1 MNFKESDINIIQ
13 SYANNELVGETEFF
27 HKFILKGV
35 FNYTNNLN
43 KMINSTFTSKES
55 DKNLIDKAITN
66 LEKITNIRELSNAH
80 NLFDNMYTHEKE
92 LDIDKELNNIKYETN
107 KAWLEFAKNK
117 RVSITKEEKYD
128 QLSTL
133 NYTKIIYDLNDNEYN
148 IQTIIEEL
156 KNKKL
161 QAEYL
166 MSKIGNEDN
175 EIIRI
180 KGNRISSEF
189 KELVND
195 LKQYRDDFNNTI
207 NQKDK
212 LIDEIKK
219 DMEEFSNNYID
230 PIKEKIIRKNPSL
243 ILNMAEKSELITPK
257 EPTVLNDVMKFLKF
271 KEEKDYIV
279 SKIEL
284 TKGQNFEEIIILKDK
299 SLILKS
305 RDGYITP
312 KTNGLEYETY
322 AKKVAEDMVSFML
335 RKKPAFVNIF
345 KTKMKDENYNLNG
358 ALNAINS
365 FIKND
370 QLLKNY
376 NVNPQKEFKD
386 LSLEKIDDFIAAI
399 ELKNNIKNFANSII
413 SNKYKHLY
421 NDKSFKYFKELYE
434 LKLPKESLQENIGKK
449 VAGFENAESL
459 NKALKRYLDSL
470 NGFSKESLLEKT
482 KGLNVNKVYETDDM
496 VIMKV
501 NDFEASSKIGSASWC
516 LSRTE
521 HYFESYVTSP
531 KNYQFFIFDYSKQST
546 DKDSMIGITLR
557 QNGEFRAAHYKDDS
571 EMNETKPSFLQLQKK
586 IILNNKELFSNLSN
600 DLKELYKEDLVS
612 KNNKKPQ
619 IN

>member
-1 MNFKESDINIIQ
+1 MNFNESDINIIQ
-13 SYANNELVGETEFF
+13 NYANNDLIGETESF
-27 HKFILKGV
+27 HKFILKGTYH
-35 FNYTNNLN
+35 YTNKLYREIDNNFNKKIEKKEMLN
-43 KMINSTFTSKES
+43 TYIN
-55 DKNLIDKAITN
+55 N
-66 LEKITNIRELSNAH
+66 LEKITNIRELSNA
-80 NLFDNMYTHEKE
+80 NELFGHVYRFT
-92 LDIDKELNNIKYETN
+92 LDLNIDKELNNIKYETN
-107 KAWLEFAKNK
+107 KTWIDFAKSK
-117 RVSITKEEKYD
+117 KVSVKKEEKYD
-128 QLSTL
+128 MSSTS
-133 NYTKIIYDLNDNEYN
+133 NYDNIIYDLEESDYN
-148 IQTIIEEL
+148 IEIIIKEL
-156 KNKKL
+156 KDKKL
-161 QAEYL
+161 QAEDL
-166 MSKIGNEDN
+166 MSRIGKIDN

-180 KGNRISSEF
+180 KGNKISGEF
-189 KELVND
+189 KELVNN
-195 LKQYRDDFNNTI
+195 LKQSRDDFNNAI
-207 NQKDK
+207 NKKDE
-212 LIDEIKK
+212 LINEIKK
-219 DMEEFSNNYID
+219 DIEEFRNNYID
-230 PIKEKIIRKNPSL
+230 PIKEKVINKNPSS
-243 ILNMAEKSELITPK
+243 ILNMAEKSELISPK
-257 EPTVLNDVMKFLKF
+257 EHTVLNDVMKFLKV

-284 TKGQNFEEIIILKDK
+284 TKSQNFEEIIILKDK

-312 KTNGLEYETY
+312 KTNGVEYETY

-335 RKKPAFVNIF
+335 RKKPAFVNF
-345 KTKMKDENYNLNG
+345 FRNKMKEENYNLNG
-358 ALNAINS
+358 TLNTINS

-421 NDKSFKYFKELYE
+421 NEKSYKYFKELYE

-449 VAGFENAESL
+449 VAGFQDSESF

-470 NGFSKESLLEKT
+470 NGFSKESLIEKT
-482 KGLNVNKVYETDDM
+482 KGLNVNKVYESDDM

-586 IILNNKELFSNLSN
+586 IILNNKDLFNDLSN
-600 DLKELYKEDLVS
+600 DLKELYKEELAN
-612 KNNKKPQ
+612 KTNKKPQ